1 MTHPLP
7 VPQAGGIVFRRDGH
21 AISILL
27 VRAKRDP
34 TIWIFPKG
42 HVERGE
48 SPAEAALRETREE
61 AGVSGELVGP
71 IGAPV
76 EFHNGREFVRVEYFL
91 IRAVSETPET
101 DGRAK
106 QWFSLDDAATAVNFE
121 ADRRL
126 LNEARVSI
134 AAAG

>member
-1 MTHPLP
+1 M
-7 VPQAGGIVFRRDGH
+7 FRRDGE

-34 TIWIFPKG
+34 KVWIFPKG
-42 HVERGE
+42 HVEAGE
-48 SPAEAALRETREE
+48 SAAEAALRETREE
-61 AGVSGELVGP
+61 AGVRGALAGP

-91 IRAVSETPET
+91 IRAVSETPGT

-106 QWFSLDDAATAVNFE
+106 RWFSVDDAISAATY
-121 ADRRL
+121 DDMRRL
-126 LNEARVSI
+126 LDEARHRIRALTSR
-134 AAAG
+134 G